1 MLSLQLSQGA
11 FAKERSGA
19 GGREEKGTKEE
30 GSKDAPLGILEVRQK
45 PGPHPK
51 FCKEIVKVS
60 YFQKFQE
67 CLKCCLKA
75 FSVYPIKQNKPKC
88 RRTCN

>member
-30 GSKDAPLGILEVRQK
+30 GSKDAPLGILGGGDAETRAS
-45 PGPHPK
+45 PK
-51 FCKEIVKVS
+51 T
-60 YFQKFQE
+60 
-67 CLKCCLKA
+67 L
-75 FSVYPIKQNKPKC
+75 
-88 RRTCN
+88 

>member
-19 GGREEKGTKEE
+19 GRGGRGERKKEQKRRRKQ
-30 GSKDAPLGILEVRQK
+30 GRAARHPGGVGQK

-51 FCKEIVKVS
+51 FCKEKIRDSFIFRNFKNV
-60 YFQKFQE
+60 
-67 CLKCCLKA
+67 
-75 FSVYPIKQNKPKC
+75 
-88 RRTCN
+88 